1 VFVVVSVG
9 KRNRYGLPD
18 EEPLARWAAA
28 GAEVLLTSEEG
39 AVWLRSD
46 GEHVK
51 RVDWRR

>member
-1 VFVVVSVG
+1 MSVAA
-9 KRNRYGLPD
+9 RNRYGLPD

-28 GAEVLLTSEEG
+28 GAAVLLTAEEG

-46 GEHVK
+46 GQRVA